1 MKIDIKPSEL
11 KAIIKSYE
19 VELENLD
26 KQYWVL
32 ENVYYDYIQYMS
44 IHNERTDKKVEVSK
58 RINEIKPRL
67 AHLKAT
73 YESLI
78 NDVRLVYYID
88 GANGIRRKAQV
99 YEDMTMDDAAELL
112 DEIESRK
119 EAKGEH

>member
-19 VELENLD
+19 VELENLN

-32 ENVYYDYIQYMS
+32 ENVYYNYIEYMS
-44 IHNERTDKKVEVSK
+44 IHDERTDKKVEVSK

-78 NDVRLVYYID
+78 NDVRLAYHID
-88 GANGIRRKAQV
+88 GANGIRRKSQV

>member
-1 MKIDIKPSEL
+1 MKIDIKPSEF

-19 VELENLD
+19 AELENLN
-26 KQYWVL
+26 KQYWSL
-32 ENVYYDYIQYMS
+32 ENVYYDYMQYMS
-44 IHNERTDKKVEVSK
+44 IHDERTDKKVEVSK

-78 NDVRLVYYID
+78 NDVRLVYHID
-88 GANGIRRKAQV
+88 GANGIRRKSQV
-99 YEDMTMDDAAELL
+99 YEDMTIDDAAELL

-119 EAKGEH
+119 EAKGGH

>member
-26 KQYWVL
+26 KQYWDL

-44 IHNERTDKKVEVSK
+44 IHNQRTDKKVEVSK

-88 GANGIRRKAQV
+88 GANGIRRKCQV
-99 YEDMTMDDAAELL
+99 YEDMTIDDAAELL

-119 EAKGEH
+119 EAKGGH

>member
-19 VELENLD
+19 VELENLN
-26 KQYWVL
+26 KQYWAL

-44 IHNERTDKKVEVSK
+44 IHNERMDKKVEVSK

-78 NDVRLVYYID
+78 NDVRLVYHID
-88 GANGIRRKAQV
+88 GANGIRRKSQV
-99 YEDMTMDDAAELL
+99 YEDMTIDDAAELL
-112 DEIESRK
+112 DEIQSRK
-119 EAKGEH
+119 ES

>member
-1 MKIDIKPSEL
+1 MKIDIKPSEF

-19 VELENLD
+19 AELENLN
-26 KQYWVL
+26 KQYWSL
-32 ENVYYDYIQYMS
+32 ENVYYDYMQYMS
-44 IHNERTDKKVEVSK
+44 IHDERTDKKVEVSK

-78 NDVRLVYYID
+78 NDVRLVYHID
-88 GANGIRRKAQV
+88 GANGIRRKSQV

-119 EAKGEH
+119 EAKGGH

>member
-1 MKIDIKPSEL
+1 MKIDVKPSEL

-19 VELENLD
+19 VELENLN

-44 IHNERTDKKVEVSK
+44 IHNERMDKKVEVSK

-78 NDVRLVYYID
+78 NDVRLVYHID
-88 GANGIRRKAQV
+88 GANGIRRKSQV

-119 EAKGEH
+119 EAKGGH

>member
-19 VELENLD
+19 VELENLN
-26 KQYWVL
+26 KQYWTL
-32 ENVYYDYIQYMS
+32 ENVYSDYIQYMS
-44 IHNERTDKKVEVSK
+44 IYDERMDKKVEVSK
-58 RINEIKPRL
+58 RINEIKPRV

-78 NDVRLVYYID
+78 NDVRLVYHID
-88 GANGIRRKAQV
+88 GANGIRRKSQV
-99 YEDMTMDDAAELL
+99 YEDMTIDDAAELL

-119 EAKGEH
+119 EAKNEH

>member
-19 VELENLD
+19 VELENLN
-26 KQYWVL
+26 KQYWFL

-44 IHNERTDKKVEVSK
+44 IHDERTDKKVEVSK

-78 NDVRLVYYID
+78 NDVRLAYHID
-88 GANGIRRKAQV
+88 GANGIRRKSQV

>member
-26 KQYWVL
+26 KQYWAL
-32 ENVYYDYIQYMS
+32 ENVYYDYMQYML

-67 AHLKAT
+67 AHVKAT

-78 NDVRLVYYID
+78 NDVRLAYHID
-88 GANGIRRKAQV
+88 GANGIRRKSQV

-119 EAKGEH
+119 EAKGGH

>member
-19 VELENLD
+19 VELENLN

-44 IHNERTDKKVEVSK
+44 IHNERMDKKVEVSK

-88 GANGIRRKAQV
+88 GANGIRRKSQV
-99 YEDMTMDDAAELL
+99 YEDMTIDDAAELL

-119 EAKGEH
+119 EAQSER

>member
-19 VELENLD
+19 VELENLNE
-26 KQYWVL
+26 QYWVL

-44 IHNERTDKKVEVSK
+44 IHDERTDKKVEVSK

-88 GANGIRRKAQV
+88 GANGIRRKSQV
-99 YEDMTMDDAAELL
+99 YEDMTIDDAAELL

-119 EAKGEH
+119 EAKGGH

>member
-1 MKIDIKPSEL
+1 MKIDIKPSEF

-26 KQYWVL
+26 KQYWSL
-32 ENVYYDYIQYMS
+32 ENVYYDYMQYMS
-44 IHNERTDKKVEVSK
+44 IHDERTDKKVEVSK

-78 NDVRLVYYID
+78 NDVRLVYHID
-88 GANGIRRKAQV
+88 GANGIRRKSQV

-119 EAKGEH
+119 EAKGGH

>member
-11 KAIIKSYE
+11 KALIKSYE

-26 KQYWVL
+26 KQYWEL
-32 ENVYYDYIQYMS
+32 ENVYSDYIQYMS

-88 GANGIRRKAQV
+88 GANGIRRKRQV
-99 YEDMTMDDAAELL
+99 YEDMTIDDAAELL

-119 EAKGEH
+119 EAKGGH

>member
-11 KAIIKSYE
+11 KALIKSYE

-26 KQYWVL
+26 KQY
-32 ENVYYDYIQYMS
+32 
-44 IHNERTDKKVEVSK
+44 ERTDKKVEVSK

-78 NDVRLVYYID
+78 NDVRPVYYID
-88 GANGIRRKAQV
+88 GANGIRIKCQV
-99 YEDMTMDDAAELL
+99 YEDMTIDDAEELL

-119 EAKGEH
+119 EAKGGR

>member
-26 KQYWVL
+26 KQYWDL

-44 IHNERTDKKVEVSK
+44 IHNERTDKKVEASK

-88 GANGIRRKAQV
+88 GANVIRRNCQI
-99 YEDMTMDDAAELL
+99 YEDMTIDDAAELL

-119 EAKGEH
+119 EAKGGH

>member
-1 MKIDIKPSEL
+1 MKIDITPNEL
-11 KAIIKSYE
+11 KAIINSYE
-19 VELENLD
+19 VELKNLNE
-26 KQYWVL
+26 QYWDL
-32 ENVYYDYIQYMS
+32 ENVYCDYIQYMA

-88 GANGIRRKAQV
+88 GVNGIRRKCKV
-99 YEDMTMDDAAELL
+99 YEDMTIDDAAELL
-112 DEIESRK
+112 NEIESRK
-119 EAKGEH
+119 EAQSGR

>member
-1 MKIDIKPSEL
+1 MKIDIKPSEF

-19 VELENLD
+19 VELENLN

-32 ENVYYDYIQYMS
+32 ENVYYDYMQYMS
-44 IHNERTDKKVEVSK
+44 IHDERTDKKVEVSK

-78 NDVRLVYYID
+78 NDVKLVYHID
-88 GANGIRRKAQV
+88 GANDIRRKSQV
-99 YEDMTMDDAAELL
+99 YDDMTMDDAAELL

-119 EAKGEH
+119 EAKGGH

>member
-32 ENVYYDYIQYMS
+32 ENVYYDYMQYMS

-73 YESLI
+73 YESL
-78 NDVRLVYYID
+78 NDVRLAYHID
-88 GANGIRRKAQV
+88 GANGIRRKSQV

-119 EAKGEH
+119 EAKGGH

>member
-1 MKIDIKPSEL
+1 MKIDIKPSEF

-19 VELENLD
+19 AELENLN
-26 KQYWVL
+26 KQYWSL
-32 ENVYYDYIQYMS
+32 ENVYYDYMQYIS
-44 IHNERTDKKVEVSK
+44 IHDERMDKKVEVSK

-78 NDVRLVYYID
+78 NDVRLVYHID
-88 GANGIRRKAQV
+88 GANGIRRKSQV

-119 EAKGEH
+119 EAKGGH

>member
-26 KQYWVL
+26 KQYWDL

-88 GANGIRRKAQV
+88 DANVIRRKCQV
-99 YEDMTMDDAAELL
+99 YEDMTIDDAAELL

-119 EAKGEH
+119 EAKGGH